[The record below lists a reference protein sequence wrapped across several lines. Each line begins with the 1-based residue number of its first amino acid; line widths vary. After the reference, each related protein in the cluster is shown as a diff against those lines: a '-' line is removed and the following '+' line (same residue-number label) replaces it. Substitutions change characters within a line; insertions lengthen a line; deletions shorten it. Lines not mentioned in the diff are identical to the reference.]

1 MCVQCTSIDNLYA
14 VERNA
19 ENSRDKLK
27 ESTKRMNYELIWNK
41 LFPIR
46 NLLLPLHVLYV
57 SLSLCFS
64 PIFVGPTLHGNY
76 GVILHTQILLLDN
89 TLYAS
94 LCIAHAKDAHKMHMC
109 VLCAHQICEVQAVN
123 ILVPMAQVSRNIC
136 MKWTYAP
143 ANTEPNRTNIRNV
156 KPIEHIGKEAK
167 ETRWEMKHDANAHIA
182 HCLPKFR
189 LIGV

>member
-1 MCVQCTSIDNLYA
+1 MQRTLETNWKNLQNVWIMSSFETSYFPYGIYCYLFMCCMSL
-14 VERNA
+14 
-19 ENSRDKLK
+19 
-27 ESTKRMNYELIWNK
+27 
-41 LFPIR
+41 
-46 NLLLPLHVLYV
+46 

-143 ANTEPNRTNIRNV
+143 ANTEPNQTNIRNV